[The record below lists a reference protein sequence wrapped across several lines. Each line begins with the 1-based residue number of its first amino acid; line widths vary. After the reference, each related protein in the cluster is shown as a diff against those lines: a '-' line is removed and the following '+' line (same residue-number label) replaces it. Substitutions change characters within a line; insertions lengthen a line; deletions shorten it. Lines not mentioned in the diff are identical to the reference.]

1 MNKGSV
7 IINLD
12 ERWSLEDFSVFSKQY
27 IQVYGFFFAL
37 RKLSEVD
44 SIMEFER
51 MPWLGGASVVHFFT
65 GMKNHIHPDL
75 LPNVQKIQYA
85 SPGFMEL
92 SAIVEVADDIKNLV
106 LAMCSTVG
114 SIATTYHVIHSQ
126 YRSRQLA
133 QKKMRELEN
142 SEDKNFVRNSVLELH
157 EQLNLSPQQVVSLSK
172 ISKGDQLVELKMLMA
187 MYRRAKPIADLQAQN
202 KAQL

>member
-1 MNKGSV
+1 MKKGSV
-7 IINLD
+7 TISLD
-12 ERWSLEDFSVFSKQY
+12 ERWSLEDFSIFSKQY

-37 RKLSEVD
+37 RKLSETD
-44 SIMEFER
+44 STMEFER
-51 MPWLGGASVVHFFT
+51 MPWLGGASVVNFFT

-92 SAIVEVADDIKNLV
+92 SALVEVADDIRSLV
-106 LAMCSTVG
+106 FAICSTAG
-114 SIATTYHVIHSQ
+114 TIATTYHVIHSQ

-133 QKKMRELEN
+133 RKKMRELEKQ
-142 SEDKNFVRNSVLELH
+142 EDKKFVRDSVLNLH
-157 EQLNLSPQQVVSLSK
+157 EQLNLSPQQVLSLSK

-187 MYRRAKPIADLQAQN
+187 IYRKAKPIADLKAQN

>member
-1 MNKGSV
+1 MKKGSV
-7 IINLD
+7 TIRLD
-12 ERWSLEDFSVFSKQY
+12 ERWSLEDFSIFSKQY

-37 RKLSEVD
+37 RKLSETD
-44 SIMEFER
+44 STMEFER
-51 MPWLGGASVVHFFT
+51 MPWLGGASVVNFFT

-92 SAIVEVADDIKNLV
+92 SALVEVADDIRSLV
-106 LAMCSTVG
+106 FAICSTAG
-114 SIATTYHVIHSQ
+114 TIATTYHVIHSQ

-133 QKKMRELEN
+133 RKKMRELEKQ
-142 SEDKNFVRNSVLELH
+142 EDKKFVRDSVLNLH
-157 EQLNLSPQQVVSLSK
+157 EQLNLSPQQVLSLSK

-187 MYRRAKPIADLQAQN
+187 IYRRAKPIADLKAQN

>member
-51 MPWLGGASVVHFFT
+51 MPWLGGASVVHF
-65 GMKNHIHPDL
+65 
-75 LPNVQKIQYA
+75 
-85 SPGFMEL
+85 S
-92 SAIVEVADDIKNLV
+92 LV
-106 LAMCSTVG
+106 
-114 SIATTYHVIHSQ
+114 
-126 YRSRQLA
+126 
-133 QKKMRELEN
+133 
-142 SEDKNFVRNSVLELH
+142 
-157 EQLNLSPQQVVSLSK
+157 
-172 ISKGDQLVELKMLMA
+172 
-187 MYRRAKPIADLQAQN
+187 
-202 KAQL
+202 

>member
-92 SAIVEVADDIKNLV
+92 SAIVQVADDIKNLV

>member
-37 RKLSEVD
+37 RKLSETD

-75 LPNVQKIQYA
+75 LPNVQKIQYS

-92 SAIVEVADDIKNLV
+92 SALVEVADDIKNLV
-106 LAMCSTVG
+106 FAICSSVG
-114 SIATTYHVIHSQ
+114 TIATTYHVIHSQ

-142 SEDKNFVRNSVLELH
+142 QEDKNFVRNAVLELH
-157 EQLNLSPQQVVSLSK
+157 VKLNLSPKQVASLSK

-187 MYRRAKPIADLQAQN
+187 MYRRAKPIADLQTQN

>member
-1 MNKGSV
+1 
-7 IINLD
+7 
-12 ERWSLEDFSVFSKQY
+12 
-27 IQVYGFFFAL
+27 
-37 RKLSEVD
+37 
-44 SIMEFER
+44 
-51 MPWLGGASVVHFFT
+51 
-65 GMKNHIHPDL
+65 MKNHIHPDL

>member
-1 MNKGSV
+1 MKKGSV
-7 IINLD
+7 TISLD
-12 ERWSLEDFSVFSKQY
+12 ERWSLEDFSIFSKQY

-37 RKLSEVD
+37 RKLSETD
-44 SIMEFER
+44 STMEFER

-92 SAIVEVADDIKNLV
+92 SALVEVADDIRSLV
-106 LAMCSTVG
+106 VAICSTAG
-114 SIATTYHVIHSQ
+114 TIATTYHIIHSQ

-133 QKKMRELEN
+133 RKKMRELEKKDD
-142 SEDKNFVRNSVLELH
+142 ENFVRDSVLNLH
-157 EQLNLSPQQVVSLSK
+157 EQLNLSPQQVLSLSK

-187 MYRRAKPIADLQAQN
+187 IYRRAKPIADLKAQN

>member
-1 MNKGSV
+1 MKKGSV

-12 ERWSLEDFSVFSKQY
+12 ERWSLEDFSVFSNQY

-37 RKLSEVD
+37 RTLSETD
-44 SIMEFER
+44 SRMEFER

-92 SAIVEVADDIKNLV
+92 SVLIEVANDIKNLV
-106 LAMCSTVG
+106 FAICSTVG
-114 SIATTYHVIHSQ
+114 TIATTYHVIHSQ

-142 SEDKNFVRNSVLELH
+142 QEDKNFVRNSVLELH

-187 MYRRAKPIADLQAQN
+187 MYRRAKPIADLQTQN

>member
-1 MNKGSV
+1 MIKGSV

-142 SEDKNFVRNSVLELH
+142 SEDKNFVRSSVLELH

>member
-12 ERWSLEDFSVFSKQY
+12 ERWSLEDFSTFSKQY

-37 RKLSEVD
+37 RKLSETD
-44 SIMEFER
+44 STMEFER

-65 GMKNHIHPDL
+65 GMKNHIHPDF

-92 SAIVEVADDIKNLV
+92 SALVEVAEDIKNLV
-106 LAMCSTVG
+106 LAICASVG
-114 SIATTYHVIHSQ
+114 TIMSTYHLIHYQ
-126 YRSRQLA
+126 YRIRQLA

-142 SEDKNFVRNSVLELH
+142 KEDKNFVTNSVLELH
-157 EQLNLSPQQVVSLSK
+157 EQLNLSTQQVESLSK

-187 MYRRAKPIADLQAQN
+187 MYRRAKPIADLQVQN
-202 KAQL
+202 KVQL